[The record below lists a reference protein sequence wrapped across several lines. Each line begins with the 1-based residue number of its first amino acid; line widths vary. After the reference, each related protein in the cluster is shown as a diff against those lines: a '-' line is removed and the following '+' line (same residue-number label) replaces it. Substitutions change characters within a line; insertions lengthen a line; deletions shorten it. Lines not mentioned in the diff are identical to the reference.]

1 MSEAQSRITPI
12 SSDWRFVVHS
22 QAEGL
27 LLPQML
33 ALLLV
38 GLSFQ
43 SVSFLLLHYSVAP
56 LHLDHQIQLL
66 STAHR
71 SLTLT
76 SNTLSYL
83 LFHKPTYCLMLYAFH
98 LLLSSLNTFLYLSH
112 QGNPYSSFLCFLF
125 FPILYLWPYI
135 FLHFSFFSVFR
146 FHVSSS

>member
-1 MSEAQSRITPI
+1 
-12 SSDWRFVVHS
+12 
-22 QAEGL
+22 
-27 LLPQML
+27 ML
-33 ALLLV
+33 ALPLV

-43 SVSFLLLHYSVAP
+43 SVSFLLLHYSMAP
-56 LHLDHQIQLL
+56 PHLDHQIQLL

-83 LFHKPTYCLMLYAFH
+83 LFHKHTYCLMLYAFH

-125 FPILYLWPYI
+125 FPILYGLTS
-135 FLHFSFFSVFR
+135 FSTFPSSQFSGFTCQVLKD
-146 FHVSSS
+146 SSLTFPFSQPQLVPLPSP